1 MHASL
6 WKKGRTGMEV
16 QQNSLYGGAQR
27 KALIEHAR
35 SLHKDGCISEAHG
48 VMERVRWSALKQYG
62 YSATKDG
69 TDATRAF
76 ECFRYQRSE

>member
-1 MHASL
+1 
-6 WKKGRTGMEV
+6 MEV
-16 QQNSLYGGAQR
+16 QQNSLYGRAQR

-35 SLHKDGCISEAHG
+35 SLRKDGCTSGAHG
-48 VMERVRWSALKQYG
+48 VIERVRWSALKQYG